1 MFTEF
6 YPNFQTV
13 KESTGGSGYIYAW
26 ASILRVGVMIRV
38 ADIYGPIPYSEMGKG
53 EFQVAY
59 DDVKTLYHNMI
70 SDLTRS
76 IEVLSAFVQENA
88 GKEVPVAEYDIIYNG
103 DFSKWIKYA
112 NSLKLRMAVRIASNT
127 ADTEYAKQIMAEAIE
142 GGVIESN
149 GDNAF
154 FPAMPYNP
162 FEIASGWGDLAIN
175 ATLSAYMTGYSDP
188 RISKYMNTATSYRDY
203 RGVRMGISDTSKAV
217 EGSAARYSK
226 PAFTADSP
234 MPVFYA
240 AETYFL
246 KAEAALQGWIA
257 GGDAA
262 AKSYYEQ
269 GIQMSMSQY
278 GVEIGDYLSSTVV
291 PQGYTDRLNSKNNIS
306 FTSVP
311 SVAWGDGTN
320 KLQKIITQ
328 KWIANYPMGI
338 EAWCDYRRTG
348 YPELF
353 TARDNLS
360 SAGYIGDIDSKR
372 MVRRLPYPTTEK
384 SSNSANVEAAIA
396 TMLGGPDT
404 GSTDLWWAKKN

>member
-1 MFTEF
+1 MKRFNIIKTVSAAAFTTTLLFTSCTGNFDELNTHPTDLYPENMTPTERVGTLFVAMTRLLNACQENNSHHTEQMVGQYGGYFATTAPWNGTNFGTFNPSADWVSVPYKDMFTEF

-127 ADTEYAKQIMAEAIE
+127 EDTEYAKQIMAEAIE

-188 RISKYMNTATSYRDY
+188 RISKYMNTATSYRD
-203 RGVRMGISDTSKAV
+203 
-217 EGSAARYSK
+217 
-226 PAFTADSP
+226 
-234 MPVFYA
+234 
-240 AETYFL
+240 
-246 KAEAALQGWIA
+246 
-257 GGDAA
+257 
-262 AKSYYEQ
+262 
-269 GIQMSMSQY
+269 
-278 GVEIGDYLSSTVV
+278 
-291 PQGYTDRLNSKNNIS
+291 
-306 FTSVP
+306 
-311 SVAWGDGTN
+311 
-320 KLQKIITQ
+320 
-328 KWIANYPMGI
+328 
-338 EAWCDYRRTG
+338 
-348 YPELF
+348 
-353 TARDNLS
+353 
-360 SAGYIGDIDSKR
+360 
-372 MVRRLPYPTTEK
+372 
-384 SSNSANVEAAIA
+384 
-396 TMLGGPDT
+396 
-404 GSTDLWWAKKN
+404 

>member
-372 MVRRLPYPTTEK
+372 MVRRKPYPTTEK

>member
-1 MFTEF
+1 MPVRKITASTPNKWLGQYGGYFATTAPWNGTNFGTFNPSADWVSVPYKDMFTEF

-127 ADTEYAKQIMAEAIE
+127 EDTEYAKQIMAEAIE

-188 RISKYMNTATSYRDY
+188 RISKYMSTATSYRDY

-311 SVAWGDGTN
+311 SVAWEMELINFKRLLPKNGLPTIRWES
-320 KLQKIITQ
+320 KLGVIIVV
-328 KWIANYPMGI
+328 P
-338 EAWCDYRRTG
+338 
-348 YPELF
+348 
-353 TARDNLS
+353 
-360 SAGYIGDIDSKR
+360 
-372 MVRRLPYPTTEK
+372 
-384 SSNSANVEAAIA
+384 AIPNCLLHV
-396 TMLGGPDT
+396 TI
-404 GSTDLWWAKKN
+404 